1 MGVTGDGEDVQAV
14 LGLSGGECALRM
26 AVGGQVCTE
35 LDNHVGVGDKTLAE
49 FIIDLAEK
57 HDNVSAF
64 QRALEENGA
73 EFPDS
78 FVTSLH
84 ALIVRLL
91 PKKVPLSQEAAA
103 KKNVENKSTEKFP
116 GLAMKN
122 SKPLR
127 MTPSPPKMPPPP
139 PPPAQRDDRDSR
151 GGRDDRD
158 RYDRDDRGGR
168 GDDRG
173 GRGGDRDSRDRR
185 DDDRR
190 GGRGDDRRDD
200 RRDDDRRG
208 GGGRPPMPP
217 PPVETEPVL
226 GGVYKGTVQNGE
238 GGGRFVVYFGVGL
251 GKRRKGVHGLGERGK
266 GGNIV

>member
-1 MGVTGDGEDVQAV
+1 M
-14 LGLSGGECALRM
+14 
-26 AVGGQVCTE
+26 GQVCTE

-57 HDNVSAF
+57 HDNVPAF

-78 FVTSLH
+78 FVASLH
-84 ALIVRLL
+84 VLISRLL
-91 PKKVPLSQEAAA
+91 PKKVPLSQDAAA
-103 KKNVENKSTEKFP
+103 KKVVENKSTEKFP

-122 SKPLR
+122 NKPLR
-127 MTPSPPKMPPPP
+127 MTPSPPPMPPPP

-151 GGRDDRD
+151 GGRDDRGGSV
-158 RYDRDDRGGR
+158 RRDD
-168 GDDRG
+168 DR
-173 GRGGDRDSRDRR
+173 RGGDRDSRDRR
-185 DDDRR
+185 DDRGGSVRRDDDRR
-190 GGRGDDRRDD
+190 GD

-226 GGVYKGTVQNGE
+226 GGVYRGTVMNGE
-238 GGGRFVVYFGVGL
+238 EQGGYFILGL
-251 GKRRKGVHGLGERGK
+251 REKGERFRP
-266 GGNIV
+266 NTLR